1 MLLEQKGKIMADIEY
16 FYAAHSAYAF
26 IGSAKFMAIAAAAG
40 RRIVHRP
47 VDLNQ
52 VLAGCGST
60 GFRER
65 SLNYR
70 NYYFNREI
78 ERWAAFRQVPTLG
91 RRPQH
96 HHHSPDRANKMIIA
110 AMATGHNVDQLADRI
125 LVAHWAEDADHDDA
139 DTLISLA
146 QAVGLDGAGLLAA
159 AEDPAI
165 AGQYQAF
172 TDEAIERVVF
182 GSPTY
187 VVDGDMF
194 YGQDHL
200 EMLEQALQKPFA
212 KTWPLLTQ

>member
-1 MLLEQKGKIMADIEY
+1 
-16 FYAAHSAYAF
+16 
-26 IGSAKFMAIAAAAG
+26 
-40 RRIVHRP
+40 
-47 VDLNQ
+47 
-52 VLAGCGST
+52 
-60 GFRER
+60 
-65 SLNYR
+65 
-70 NYYFNREI
+70 
-78 ERWAAFRQVPTLG
+78 
-91 RRPQH
+91 
-96 HHHSPDRANKMIIA
+96 MIIA
-110 AMATGHNVDQLADRI
+110 AMAAGHNVDQLADRI

-146 QAVGLDGAGLLAA
+146 QAVGLDGADLLAA

-212 KTWPLLTQ
+212 KTWPLLSQ

>member
-1 MLLEQKGKIMADIEY
+1 MVGSSSPD
-16 FYAAHSAYAF
+16 HSAV
-26 IGSAKFMAIAAAAG
+26 S
-40 RRIVHRP
+40 IVWR
-47 VDLNQ
+47 
-52 VLAGCGST
+52 
-60 GFRER
+60 
-65 SLNYR
+65 
-70 NYYFNREI
+70 
-78 ERWAAFRQVPTLG
+78 
-91 RRPQH
+91 
-96 HHHSPDRANKMIIA
+96 
-110 AMATGHNVDQLADRI
+110 
-125 LVAHWAEDADHDDA
+125 
-139 DTLISLA
+139 
-146 QAVGLDGAGLLAA
+146 VGLDGAGLLAA